1 MEGLGRR
8 RTFDRIGIFGGTFD
22 PPHVG
27 HLILASEACDQLSL
41 SRLLWVLTPNPPHK
55 LDLMITPQ
63 ADRLEMVQAAVAC
76 NDNFEISRVDID
88 RPPPHYAV
96 DTVRLLRRA
105 NPGAELVYLMGGDS
119 LVDLITWNRPS
130 EFLAACDALGVMRR
144 PGEDV
149 DLTALERELPGL
161 TSKTRFIEAPL
172 LEISSTQIRRRAAEG
187 HTFRYYLHPAVY
199 EIILEKG
206 LYRTG

>member
-1 MEGLGRR
+1 
-8 RTFDRIGIFGGTFD
+8 
-22 PPHVG
+22 
-27 HLILASEACDQLSL
+27 
-41 SRLLWVLTPNPPHK
+41 
-55 LDLMITPQ
+55 
-63 ADRLEMVQAAVAC
+63 MVQAAVAC

-119 LVDLITWNRPS
+119 LGDLTTWSRPS

-161 TSKTRFIEAPL
+161 TSKTRFIDAPL

-199 EIILEKG
+199 EIIQEKR
-206 LYRTG
+206 LYRP